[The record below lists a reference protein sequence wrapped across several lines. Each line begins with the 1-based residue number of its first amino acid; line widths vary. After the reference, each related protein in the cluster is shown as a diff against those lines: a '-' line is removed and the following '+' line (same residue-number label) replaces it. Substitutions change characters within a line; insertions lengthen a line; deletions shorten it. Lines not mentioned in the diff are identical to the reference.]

1 MRLGMVD
8 VRRLEQRRA
17 NPRAMSPAEYKAL
30 QESVGRFG
38 FKSFVVTE
46 EIAPGRYGVV
56 DGHHRW
62 KVALE
67 KGMERIPIVL
77 LDEHTEKAWADLAML
92 SFNVSGNPVEETYV
106 DLLAELTR
114 ELGADVTAGMTA
126 LDPSFL
132 ENFQADLDRAFD
144 TGQQSGNGE
153 DGTSGS
159 AKQEGLWQGRPIVV
173 EIPRTEEAQQLL
185 DSVKARTGESV
196 LGQAVLRALREWM
209 KSQTIAQDKSEESE

>member
-1 MRLGMVD
+1 
-8 VRRLEQRRA
+8 
-17 NPRAMSPAEYKAL
+17 MSPAEYKAL

-46 EIAPGRYGVV
+46 EIEPGRYGVV

-62 KVALE
+62 KVAIE
-67 KGMERIPIVL
+67 QGMERIPIVL
-77 LDEHTEKAWADLAML
+77 LDDHTEKAWADLAML

-144 TGQQSGNGE
+144 TGQQSSGGE
-153 DGTSGS
+153 DSAGSS

-196 LGQAVLRALREWM
+196 LGQAVLLALREWM
-209 KSQTIAQDKSEESE
+209 KTQTIAQGVAQESE